1 MGRNVETK
9 INSMTIGE
17 MIIPRKLPNLFHN
30 LFGTTKILGKKN
42 ARKRK
47 SNEIIIDQTIIGF
60 EKKTGIMPT
69 KKKTAEKTTPKFFSE
84 EGTIL
89 K

>member
-9 INSMTIGE
+9 INSITIGE
-17 MIIPRKLPNLFHN
+17 MIIPRNLPILFHN
-30 LFGTTKILGKKN
+30 LFGTTKIFGKKK
-42 ARKRK
+42 ARKRN
-47 SNEIIIDQTIIGF
+47 SNEVAIDQTIIGF

-69 KKKTAEKTTPKFFSE
+69 KKKKKEKTTPKFFSE
-84 EGTIL
+84 EGITL